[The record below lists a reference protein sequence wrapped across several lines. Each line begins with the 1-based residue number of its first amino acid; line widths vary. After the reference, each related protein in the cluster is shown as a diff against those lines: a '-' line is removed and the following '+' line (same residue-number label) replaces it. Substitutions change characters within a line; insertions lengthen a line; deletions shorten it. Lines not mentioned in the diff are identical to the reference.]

1 MRKLLCTKVAVCL
14 CFLITTLVAAADS
27 PATTDQTEPNKEQTI
42 DYILARINEVK
53 LKNGIGSVRT
63 KSKTI
68 KLIVKHFQYASIEDC
83 LLTIRETELENDVL
97 MLEKTL
103 RVPLAQLNPADVRFD
118 AQRVF
123 LMTANDGAF
132 VDRTVKSR
140 RNTKVE
146 SVDHKMTDN
155 VPVYFGLGQAE
166 KLARAFSHL
175 IKLCGGQKDLF

>member
-1 MRKLLCTKVAVCL
+1 MRKSLYTKMAICL
-14 CFLITTLVAAADS
+14 CFLITTLAAAADS
-27 PATTDQTEPNKEQTI
+27 PATTGQAEPTKAQTI

-53 LKNGIGSVRT
+53 LNNGIGVVRT
-63 KSKTI
+63 RSKTI
-68 KLIVKHFQYASIEDC
+68 RLIVKHFQTASIEDC
-83 LLTIRETELENDVL
+83 ILTIREAELENDVV
-97 MLEKTL
+97 MMEKTL
-103 RVPLAQLNPADVRFD
+103 KVPLAQLNPADVKFD

-140 RNTKVE
+140 RNTKVQ
-146 SVDHKMTDN
+146 SVDHNMTDT
-155 VPVYFGLGQAE
+155 VPVYLGLGQAE

>member
-1 MRKLLCTKVAVCL
+1 MRKSLCTKMAICL
-14 CFLITTLVAAADS
+14 CFLITTLAAAAEN
-27 PATTDQTEPNKEQTI
+27 PATTDQAEPTKEQTI

-53 LKNGIGSVRT
+53 LENGIGLVRS

-68 KLIVKHFQYASIEDC
+68 KLVVKHFQYASIKDC

-97 MLEKTL
+97 MLDKTL
-103 RVPLAQLNPADVRFD
+103 RVPLAQLNPADVKFD

-132 VDRTVKSR
+132 VDRMVKSR

-146 SVDHKMTDN
+146 TVDHKMTDN
-155 VPVYFGLGQAE
+155 VPIYFGLGQAE

>member
-1 MRKLLCTKVAVCL
+1 MRKSLCMKIAVCL
-14 CFLITTLVAAADS
+14 CFWVMTLAAAPDS
-27 PATTDQTEPNKEQTI
+27 PAATDQAEPTKEQTI

-63 KSKTI
+63 KTKTI

-97 MLEKTL
+97 MMEKTL
-103 RVPLAQLNPADVRFD
+103 RVPLAQLNPADVKFD
-118 AQRVF
+118 DQRVF
-123 LMTANDGAF
+123 LMTSNDGAF
-132 VDRTVKSR
+132 VDRMVKSR

-146 SVDHKMTDN
+146 SVDHKMTDS